1 MKSKQLLSQAL
12 FPSPTLSLP
21 PSTAPALSS
30 ASIPL
35 PHTKLQTKIKGD
47 ALTQDLTPAL
57 HRGGGLGL
65 WGAEEITE
73 ME

>member
-1 MKSKQLLSQAL
+1 MNSNQLLSQAL
-12 FPSPTLSLP
+12 FPSPTLNLS

-47 ALTQDLTPAL
+47 ARTQDLTPAL
-57 HRGGGLGL
+57 HWGGGLGF
-65 WGAEEITE
+65 GGQRK
-73 ME
+73 